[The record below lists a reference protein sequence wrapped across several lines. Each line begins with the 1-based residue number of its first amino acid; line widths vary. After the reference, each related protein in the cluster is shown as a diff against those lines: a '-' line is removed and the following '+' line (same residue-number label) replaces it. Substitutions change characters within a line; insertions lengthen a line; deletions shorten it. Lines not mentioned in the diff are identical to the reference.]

1 MSPAS
6 RASALTEA
14 YDPTLLNAL
23 VAYPYATGPMLKRL
37 AEFKDSVRF
46 VLDSGAF
53 TAWKTGKPIELDDY
67 CRFLESLPVTPWRYF
82 LLDVIGD
89 PHGTMRNYETMLKR
103 GFNPVPIFTRG
114 EDPSVLDDYYK
125 TSEVVGIG
133 GLVGTR
139 RNRGFVNGIMKH
151 VGNRKVHWLGFTVPE
166 FVLHYRPY
174 MCDSS
179 SFDSPLRFGKLK
191 LYLGRG
197 KEITV
202 TSKDFIARPSQEVID
217 AVRMYGEDPFKLA
230 LKSEW
235 VNSGK
240 NRTTLERLTYKSAV
254 MMNRDLES
262 KSGSKIF
269 LACTAEWKIPSLHF
283 GLDFVRKM
291 KPSLFVT
298 QQAA

>member
-1 MSPAS
+1 
-6 RASALTEA
+6 
-14 YDPTLLNAL
+14 
-23 VAYPYATGPMLKRL
+23 MLKRL

-53 TAWKTGKPIELDDY
+53 TAWKAGKPIELDDY

-89 PHGTMRNYETMLKR
+89 PHGTLRNYETMLKR
-103 GFNPVPIFTRG
+103 GFKPVPIFTRG
-114 EDPSVLDDYYK
+114 EDPSVLEDYYK
-125 TSEVVGIG
+125 TSDVVGIG

-151 VGNRKVHWLGFTVPE
+151 VGDRKVHWLGFTVPE

-179 SFDSPLRFGKLK
+179 SFDSPLRFGILK

-202 TSKDFIARPSQEVID
+202 RSKDFIARPSQEVID
-217 AVRMYGEDPFKLA
+217 AVRMYGEDPAKLA

-262 KSGSKIF
+262 RSGSKIF
-269 LACTAEWKIPSLHF
+269 FACTAEWKIPSLHF